1 MKSFVIIFICT
12 FSAISCEE
20 QISVEEVLQSE
31 TMILTYFDCLVDK
44 GVCPPGGDE
53 LKGTFHFHFYSV
65 IQAYVLAKIPDVLE
79 HGCPDCTEEVKSNLW
94 KVIVYLIK
102 HKPDLWKELEAKY
115 DPDTKYKKKYATI
128 LQEKLNNNN

>member
-53 LKGTFHFHFYSV
+53 LK
-65 IQAYVLAKIPDVLE
+65 AKIPDVLE